1 MKKIKYTSSR
11 LCFKADEIEPLND
24 SDVFIIQTPQ
34 GTFQFTKAEFYRE
47 FCNVTKTKSYRENG
61 VYHYSVTPKRALSF
75 LIDNTCSLRCKQ
87 VPSNDLVG
95 EDIRSKI
102 REIGALWRSSPNNP
116 SIDQEV
122 VNQWEKLIDDW
133 SEDSNM
139 PLIVRKETNK
149 RGQAFRHSTTG
160 REIIIADNSVA
171 LWVYGH
177 VLKGKVFTLSQIRE
191 LLQNNELPVVFMATK
206 EIRKNAKYAKA
217 LGKNPLSNWKLC
229 HIESI
234 GLNTN
239 TPIIDLDIEVI
250 KEHFRKYVSPKNM
263 FVLPKEIGDLG
274 EIEAFIEQQK

>member
-1 MKKIKYTSSR
+1 MKNIKYTSSR

-47 FCNVTKTKSYRENG
+47 FSNVTKTKSYRENG

-75 LIDNTCSLRCKQ
+75 LIDNTCSLGCKQ

-102 REIGALWRSSPNNP
+102 RDIGALWRSSPNNP

-122 VNQWEKLIDDW
+122 VNHWEKLIDDW
-133 SEDSNM
+133 IEDSNM

-149 RGQAFRHSTTG
+149 RGQAFIHSTTG

-171 LWVYGH
+171 LWIYGH
-177 VLKGKVFTLSQIRE
+177 VLKGKVFILSQIRDM
-191 LLQNNELPVVFMATK
+191 LQKNELPVVFMATK
-206 EIRKNAKYAKA
+206 EIRKNAKYTKS
-217 LGKNPLSNWKLC
+217 LGVNPLSNWKLC

-239 TPIIDLDIEVI
+239 TRIIDLDIEVI
-250 KEHFRKYVSPKNM
+250 KKHFRKYVSPKNM
-263 FVLPKEIGDLG
+263 FVLPKEIGYLG
-274 EIEAFIEQQK
+274 EIESFIEQQK

>member
-34 GTFQFTKAEFYRE
+34 GTFQFTKAEFYRK
-47 FCNVTKTKSYRENG
+47 FSNVTKTKSYRENG

-75 LIDNTCSLRCKQ
+75 LIDNTCSLGCKQ

-95 EDIRSKI
+95 KDIRSKI

-133 SEDSNM
+133 IEDSNM

-149 RGQAFRHSTTG
+149 RGQTFRHSTTG

>member
-1 MKKIKYTSSR
+1 MKNIKYTSSR

-47 FCNVTKTKSYRENG
+47 FSNVTKTKSYRENG

-75 LIDNTCSLRCKQ
+75 LIDNTCSLGCKQ
-87 VPSNDLVG
+87 IPSNDLVG

-133 SEDSNM
+133 IKDSNM

-206 EIRKNAKYAKA
+206 EIRKKPNMQKL
-217 LGKNPLSNWKLC
+217 LGKIPCLTGNFV
-229 HIESI
+229 I
-234 GLNTN
+234 LN
-239 TPIIDLDIEVI
+239 L
-250 KEHFRKYVSPKNM
+250 
-263 FVLPKEIGDLG
+263 
-274 EIEAFIEQQK
+274 

>member
-34 GTFQFTKAEFYRE
+34 GTFQFTKAEFYRK
-47 FCNVTKTKSYRENG
+47 FSNVTKTKSYRENG

-75 LIDNTCSLRCKQ
+75 LIDNTCSLGCKQ

-95 EDIRSKI
+95 KDIRSKI

-133 SEDSNM
+133 IKDSNM

-149 RGQAFRHSTTG
+149 RGQTFRHSTTG

>member
-34 GTFQFTKAEFYRE
+34 GTFQFTKAEFYRK
-47 FCNVTKTKSYRENG
+47 FSNVTKTKSYRENG

-75 LIDNTCSLRCKQ
+75 LIDNTCSLGCKQ

-95 EDIRSKI
+95 KDIRSKI
-102 REIGALWRSSPNNP
+102 REIGALWRFSPNNP

-133 SEDSNM
+133 IEDSNM

-149 RGQAFRHSTTG
+149 RGQTFRHSTTG

>member
-1 MKKIKYTSSR
+1 MKNIKYTSSR

-34 GTFQFTKAEFYRE
+34 GTFQFTKAEFYRK
-47 FCNVTKTKSYRENG
+47 FSNVTKTKSYRENG

-75 LIDNTCSLRCKQ
+75 LIDNTCSLGCKQ
-87 VPSNDLVG
+87 IPSNDLVG

-133 SEDSNM
+133 IKDSNM

-149 RGQAFRHSTTG
+149 RGQSFRHSTTG

-250 KEHFRKYVSPKNM
+250 KEHFRKYVNPKNM

>member
-1 MKKIKYTSSR
+1 MKKIEYTSSR
-11 LCFKADEIEPLND
+11 LCFKANEIEPLKD
-24 SDVFIIQTPQ
+24 SDVFIIRTPQ

-47 FCNVTKTKSYRENG
+47 FSNVIKSKSYRENG
-61 VYHYSVTPKRALSF
+61 VYHYSVTPQRALSY
-75 LIDNTCSLRCKQ
+75 LIDDTYSLGCKPL
-87 VPSNDLVG
+87 PSKDLVG

-116 SIDQEV
+116 PIDQEV

-133 SEDSNM
+133 IEDSNM

-149 RGQAFRHSTTG
+149 RGQAFIHSTTG

-171 LWVYGH
+171 LWIYGH
-177 VLKGKVFTLSQIRE
+177 VLKGKVFTLSQIRK
-191 LLQNNELPVVFMATK
+191 LLQNKELPVVFMATK
-206 EIRKNAKYAKA
+206 EIKKKAQYAKA

-234 GLNTN
+234 GLNTS
-239 TPIIDLDIEVI
+239 TRIVDLDIKAI

>member
-1 MKKIKYTSSR
+1 MKRIKYTSSR

-34 GTFQFTKAEFYRE
+34 GTFQFTKAEFYRKLS
-47 FCNVTKTKSYRENG
+47 NVTKTKSYRENG

-75 LIDNTCSLRCKQ
+75 LIDNTCSLGCKQ

-133 SEDSNM
+133 IEDSNM
-139 PLIVRKETNK
+139 PLVVRKETNK
-149 RGQAFRHSTTG
+149 RGQSFRHSTTG

-250 KEHFRKYVSPKNM
+250 KEHFRKYVNPKNM

>member
-1 MKKIKYTSSR
+1 MKNIKYTSSR

-34 GTFQFTKAEFYRE
+34 ETFQFTKAEFYRE
-47 FCNVTKTKSYRENG
+47 FSNVTKTKSYRENG

-75 LIDNTCSLRCKQ
+75 LIDNTCSLGCKQ
-87 VPSNDLVG
+87 IPSNDLVG

-133 SEDSNM
+133 IKDSNM

-149 RGQAFRHSTTG
+149 RGQSFRHSTTG

-250 KEHFRKYVSPKNM
+250 KEHFRKYVNPKNM

>member
-1 MKKIKYTSSR
+1 MKNIKYTSSR

-34 GTFQFTKAEFYRE
+34 GTFQFTKVEFYRE
-47 FCNVTKTKSYRENG
+47 FSNVTKTKSYRENG

-75 LIDNTCSLRCKQ
+75 LIDNTCSLGCKQ
-87 VPSNDLVG
+87 IPSNDLVG

-133 SEDSNM
+133 IKDSNM

-149 RGQAFRHSTTG
+149 RGQSFRHSTTG

-250 KEHFRKYVSPKNM
+250 KEHFRKYVNPKNM

>member
-34 GTFQFTKAEFYRE
+34 GTFQFTKAEFYRK
-47 FCNVTKTKSYRENG
+47 FSNVTKTKSYRENG

-75 LIDNTCSLRCKQ
+75 LIDNTCSLGCKQ
-87 VPSNDLVG
+87 IPSNDLVG

-133 SEDSNM
+133 IEDSNM

-149 RGQAFRHSTTG
+149 RGQSFRHSTTG

>member
-1 MKKIKYTSSR
+1 M
-11 LCFKADEIEPLND
+11 
-24 SDVFIIQTPQ
+24 
-34 GTFQFTKAEFYRE
+34 
-47 FCNVTKTKSYRENG
+47 TKTKSYRENG

-75 LIDNTCSLRCKQ
+75 LIDNTCSLGCKQ
-87 VPSNDLVG
+87 IPSNDLVG

-133 SEDSNM
+133 IKDSNM

-149 RGQAFRHSTTG
+149 RGQAFRHSITG

-250 KEHFRKYVSPKNM
+250 KEHFRKYVNPKNM